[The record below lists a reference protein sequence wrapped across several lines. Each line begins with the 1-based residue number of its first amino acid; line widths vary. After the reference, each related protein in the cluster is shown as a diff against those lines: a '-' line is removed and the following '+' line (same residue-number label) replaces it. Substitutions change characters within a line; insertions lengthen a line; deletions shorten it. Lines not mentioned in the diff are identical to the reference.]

1 MSSEG
6 NVKKETR
13 QILECP
19 WPYSVDF
26 RLSVEAIK

>member
-26 RLSVEAIK
+26 IPIRSIL